1 MNLELNE
8 FLNTYDISFVIICL
22 ISIFF
27 GIKNGLIKSIFNL
40 LKWII
45 IFVLIK
51 NSFDILRP
59 IADPYITNQTI
70 SDILIFL
77 FTIVTSYIFLSFT
90 NRLIIGI
97 IQPKK
102 SGFLDFS
109 FGAILGVIR
118 GYIVFVLLIFFI
130 NNNFSASALPRFLD
144 EGSFKDIVIYG
155 LDFIDVIPRNIG
167 ELNN

>member
-8 FLNTYDISFVIICL
+8 FLNIYDISFLIICL
-22 ISIFF
+22 LSIFF

-51 NSFDILRP
+51 NCFDILRP

-77 FTIVTSYIFLSFT
+77 FTIVTSYIFF
-90 NRLIIGI
+90 
-97 IQPKK
+97 
-102 SGFLDFS
+102 
-109 FGAILGVIR
+109 
-118 GYIVFVLLIFFI
+118 
-130 NNNFSASALPRFLD
+130 
-144 EGSFKDIVIYG
+144 E
-155 LDFIDVIPRNIG
+155 
-167 ELNN
+167 